1 MKKDECFFEEKVVLE
16 KTYSLEEVM
25 SMDIIKCEE
34 PLRSG
39 DDIIEFKRVYQLITA
54 RYDGLF
60 QTLEMD

>member
-1 MKKDECFFEEKVVLE
+1 
-16 KTYSLEEVM
+16 M